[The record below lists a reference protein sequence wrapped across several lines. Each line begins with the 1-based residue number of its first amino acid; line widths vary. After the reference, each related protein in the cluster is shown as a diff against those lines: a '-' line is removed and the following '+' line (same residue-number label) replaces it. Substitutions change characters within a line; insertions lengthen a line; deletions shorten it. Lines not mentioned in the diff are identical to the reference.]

1 MIVRVFEFV
10 WRYYGLGVRLIWLL
24 DSCKQP
30 SGLSVAVCQGLFAT
44 YLPVTSIRSPD
55 FSVGEDNPDSK
66 NLTLDYLFF
75 GFLLDAALFANGN
88 LQSIMFIGSL
98 D

>member
-1 MIVRVFEFV
+1 
-10 WRYYGLGVRLIWLL
+10 
-24 DSCKQP
+24 
-30 SGLSVAVCQGLFAT
+30 VAVCQGLFAT
-44 YLPVTSIRSPD
+44 YLPVISIRCPD

-88 LQSIMFIGSL
+88 SQSIMFIGSL